1 MRLLRIFAQVLF
13 SFFVIVSIAVSINVA
28 SQDPGTYSFFDEST
42 GLSIE
47 LPKAWERKDP
57 NEAKRALM
65 ESNERFW
72 RRPASEGLSKS
83 GIVFIAMAS
92 PYTGPEKTR
101 PALSCVASPLPPS
114 MDIKPSDVKL
124 LLETTVDS
132 TFGKYEKNV
141 TISRASK
148 IDISGKEAYRLSI
161 VKANNE
167 PGSFLFV
174 AVLHKKILIQCSGG
188 YDAASEA
195 AVERSLKS
203 IRIK

>member
-1 MRLLRIFAQVLF
+1 MRSLRTFAQILF
-13 SFFVIVSIAVSINVA
+13 LFFLIAATPGSSNAA
-28 SQDPGTYSFFDEST
+28 SQDPGTYSFFDETT

-65 ESNERFW
+65 ESNEKFW

-83 GIVFIAMAS
+83 GVLFMALAS

-101 PALSCVASPLPPS
+101 PVLSCVASPLPS
-114 MDIKPSDVKL
+114 TMDIKPSDVKL
-124 LLETTVDS
+124 LLETTIDS
-132 TFGKYEKNV
+132 TFGRYEKDV
-141 TISRASK
+141 TISKASK
-148 IDISGKEAYRLSI
+148 IEISGKEAYRLSI
-161 VKANNE
+161 LKKNNE

-174 AVLHKKILIQCSGG
+174 AFLHKKLLIQCSGG

-195 AVERSLKS
+195 TVERALTS

>member
-1 MRLLRIFAQVLF
+1 
-13 SFFVIVSIAVSINVA
+13 
-28 SQDPGTYSFFDEST
+28 
-42 GLSIE
+42 
-47 LPKAWERKDP
+47 
-57 NEAKRALM
+57 
-65 ESNERFW
+65 
-72 RRPASEGLSKS
+72 
-83 GIVFIAMAS
+83 
-92 PYTGPEKTR
+92 
-101 PALSCVASPLPPS
+101 